1 MVTDEELV
9 KISYEIDDF
18 LFEKVKET
26 EMAPINLSGII
37 VARLIRMNESVSS
50 EEDFYKLLKSIS
62 NKRHLELEERTLQ

>member
-18 LFEKVKET
+18 LFEKIKET

>member
-1 MVTDEELV
+1 
-9 KISYEIDDF
+9 

-50 EEDFYKLLKSIS
+50 EEDFY
-62 NKRHLELEERTLQ
+62 

>member
-1 MVTDEELV
+1 MATDEELV
-9 KISYEIDDF
+9 KISYEIDNF
-18 LFEKVKET
+18 LFDKIKET
-26 EMAPINLSGII
+26 DMKPINFCSIV

>member
-1 MVTDEELV
+1 MVTDEELI
-9 KISYEIDDF
+9 KISYEIDNF

-37 VARLIRMNESVSS
+37 VARLIRLNESVSS
-50 EEDFYKLLKSIS
+50 EENFYKLLKSIS